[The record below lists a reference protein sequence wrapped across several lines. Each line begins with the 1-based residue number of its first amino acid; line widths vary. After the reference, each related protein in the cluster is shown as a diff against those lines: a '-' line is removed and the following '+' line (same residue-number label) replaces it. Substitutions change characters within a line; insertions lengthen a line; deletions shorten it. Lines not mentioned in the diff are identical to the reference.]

1 MKRLGFLFL
10 GVLMLAGSL
19 AAQDQTKQDTAQVV
33 VNDSIEQLYMSND
46 LDAREAIL
54 LKKLDAKQLMELESM
69 RLANQGKNDMPFSG
83 LGLVLIFLAPF
94 IMVSLI
100 VYFSSRE
107 SAVKDKRRYDISMKA
122 LELGQPLPESF
133 FDEPKKRTSRL
144 QSGLVWLG
152 VGLALTLV
160 GVFTHNDTLYFGLI
174 PAFAGM
180 GILIAYFVEKPKN
193 GYVNNT
199 PNVNE

>member
-69 RLANQGKNDMPFSG
+69 RLANQGKNDMPF
-83 LGLVLIFLAPF
+83 
-94 IMVSLI
+94 
-100 VYFSSRE
+100 
-107 SAVKDKRRYDISMKA
+107 
-122 LELGQPLPESF
+122 
-133 FDEPKKRTSRL
+133 
-144 QSGLVWLG
+144 
-152 VGLALTLV
+152 
-160 GVFTHNDTLYFGLI
+160 
-174 PAFAGM
+174 
-180 GILIAYFVEKPKN
+180 
-193 GYVNNT
+193 
-199 PNVNE
+199 